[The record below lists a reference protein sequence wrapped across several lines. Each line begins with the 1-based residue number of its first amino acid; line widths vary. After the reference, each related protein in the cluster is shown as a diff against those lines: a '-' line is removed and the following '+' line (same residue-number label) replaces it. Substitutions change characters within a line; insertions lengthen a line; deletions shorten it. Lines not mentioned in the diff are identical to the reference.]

1 MILMAYATLEEAW
14 ETMPNIENFMTTP
27 ETKEETHT
35 PVSIQEEE
43 SEPDTMM
50 AERLETKL
58 DYNLDRIHNE
68 MRTEI
73 ERLNKKIEKLLTVN
87 SLSSR
92 TNNQVDFFNNN
103 IHDIILFMIFGL
115 FVMLIMDIV
124 LKFKKN

>member
-1 MILMAYATLEEAW
+1 
-14 ETMPNIENFMTTP
+14 
-27 ETKEETHT
+27 
-35 PVSIQEEE
+35 
-43 SEPDTMM
+43 
-50 AERLETKL
+50 
-58 DYNLDRIHNE
+58 

>member
-1 MILMAYATLEEAW
+1 MAYATLEEAW

-27 ETKEETHT
+27 ETKEETNT
-35 PVSIQEEE
+35 PVSIEEEE

-68 MRTEI
+68 MRAEI